1 MNDESNLARTSLW
14 SVPERWSAAYLWLF
28 AVQALFW
35 LGLLIFNESNAAQ
48 PVNIVGIA
56 VNVGIAWAPLMVVS
70 AGVSMLIVEVPMVF
84 ADKYLNYRYKL
95 GLSKGIEL
103 GREEGRVEGR
113 EEGREVGALAE
124 REVWERY
131 LDEVD
136 EARRTGMP
144 EPQRPTANRNGSV
157 RH

>member
-1 MNDESNLARTSLW
+1 
-14 SVPERWSAAYLWLF
+14 
-28 AVQALFW
+28 
-35 LGLLIFNESNAAQ
+35 
-48 PVNIVGIA
+48 
-56 VNVGIAWAPLMVVS
+56 
-70 AGVSMLIVEVPMVF
+70 MVF

>member
-28 AVQALFW
+28 AVQALIW

-95 GLSKGIEL
+95 GLVK
-103 GREEGRVEGR
+103 GREEGRKAGV
-113 EEGREVGALAE
+113 LAE

-131 LDEVD
+131 LDDVD